1 MKKIVNFRFNDVVL
15 YSKGWYEHSDNFMK
29 DLEKYIRMNNDYWY
43 PSEMSDIDI
52 MNYMLKA
59 LDIVYE
65 HCDAEELKNGFLYH
79 SHSAFLERVR
89 YKQNFFNI
97 SFEHAACMIVYG
109 ILQGLDRSQIE
120 LNSPRY
126 DKKHRY
132 GGGLFSRGA
141 KQGMTYKEMYHRW
154 NKSNRKQ

>member
-1 MKKIVNFRFNDVVL
+1 MKKIENFRFNDVVL
-15 YSKGWYEHSDNFMK
+15 YAKGWYEHTNNFMK

-43 PSEMSDIDI
+43 PAEMSDIDI

-59 LDIVYE
+59 LDIVYA
-65 HCDAEELKNGFLYH
+65 HCDAEELKTHFLYH
-79 SHSAFLERVR
+79 SHGAFLERVR

-97 SFEHAACMIVYG
+97 SFEYAACMIVYG

-120 LNSPRY
+120 LNAPRY

-132 GGGLFSRGA
+132 GGGFFS
-141 KQGMTYKEMYHRW
+141 KKSTHGMTYKEMYRRW
-154 NKSNRKQ
+154 NNLHK